1 MITVTVLHKKG
12 GSGKTTLMQML
23 ATAML
28 DRGGR
33 VHMMDV
39 DTDSQLIEWEAKS
52 SAADWEGV
60 DRQPWPEALTIGHAP
75 SDVDKLYALLGDLE
89 DKGVDLV
96 LIDTRPGSYEDT
108 ETLCLAA
115 DVVLIPA
122 VPVPSDF
129 VFAEESLTW
138 MGDIIATLE
147 EDQPAP
153 IYRSVLMNAPHKA
166 IELVTAQTEEQR
178 ELAKRKVHKQDL
190 QVFEYIQRLP
200 MLPTPIKTSEILR
213 RMPLSGPLTL
223 VRDTYKKHPT
233 KKFSANHAQA
243 QIDVCNAV
251 LDDVVQLVEEANA
264 T

>member
-28 DRGGR
+28 DRGGM

-39 DTDSQLIEWEAKS
+39 DTDSQLIEWEGKS
-52 SAADWEGV
+52 EAADWEGV
-60 DRQPWPEALTIGHAP
+60 ERLPWPETLSIGHAP
-75 SDVDKLYALLGDLE
+75 ANVDKLYELLGFLDE
-89 DKGVDLV
+89 SGVDLV

-122 VPVPSDF
+122 VPVSSDF
-129 VFAEESLTW
+129 VFAEESLSW
-138 MGDIIATLE
+138 MGEIIDTLE
-147 EDQPAP
+147 DGQPAP
-153 IYRSVLMNAPHKA
+153 IYRAVLMNAPHKA

-178 ELAKRKVHKQDL
+178 ELARRKVHKQDI

-200 MLPTPIKTSEILR
+200 MLPTPIKTSEIIR

-223 VRDTYKKHPT
+223 VRDSYKKHPT
-233 KKFSANHAQA
+233 KKFSVNHAQT

-251 LDDVVQLVEEANA
+251 LDDLIELLEEANA
-264 T
+264 C